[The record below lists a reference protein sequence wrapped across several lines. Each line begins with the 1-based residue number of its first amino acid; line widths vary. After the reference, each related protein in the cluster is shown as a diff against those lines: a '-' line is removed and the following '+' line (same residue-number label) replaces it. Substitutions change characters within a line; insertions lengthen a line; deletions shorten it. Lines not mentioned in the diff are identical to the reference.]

1 MNTQIRHLT
10 TVVALMFVALMISA
24 TSVQFFQAGSL
35 NADGRN
41 VRTTYREYGRDR
53 GPIVVAGEA
62 IASSTPVDDVYAYQR
77 VYADGPLYAHTTGY
91 FSTAFNSMTGLER
104 ASNEVLN
111 GTSSSLLLQ
120 RIQTLF
126 TGDQP
131 QGGAIE
137 LTLDPAAQAAAR
149 DGLGGQRGAV
159 VALVPE
165 TGEILAMVSTPS
177 FDPNTLATHSRDD
190 AEAAL
195 AGLEADEGRPL
206 VNRAIAGDQYAPGS
220 TFKVITAAAL
230 LEAGGATSDTIVSAP
245 TELQLPQSTQVVN
258 NPGGLVCGDGSGQVP
273 LMEALRQSCNTP
285 FAQIAMDL
293 GDEAMR
299 EQAEAFG
306 FGAELAV
313 PLAVTP
319 ARFPETASA
328 AELAM
333 AGIGQASVRV
343 TPLQMA
349 MVAAAV
355 ANGGVQMEPHLVAR
369 ELTADLEVVS
379 TTTPTELRRS
389 VSEETA
395 AELTRMM
402 REVVASGTGRGAQID
417 GATVA
422 GKTGTAEI
430 GAGIAPHA
438 WFIGFAGATEDS
450 PEVAVAVVVENGGS
464 EGAGASGATTAAPIA
479 RDVMRAVLDP

>member
-1 MNTQIRHLT
+1 MNTQIRHLAT
-10 TVVALMFVALMISA
+10 IATLMFIALMISA

-41 VRTTYREYGRDR
+41 VRTIYREYGRDR

-77 VYADGPLYAHTTGY
+77 GYADGPLYGHTTGY
-91 FSTAFNSMTGLER
+91 FSTAFNSITGLEL
-104 ASNEVLN
+104 ATNDVLN

-126 TGDQP
+126 TGNQP
-131 QGGAIE
+131 QGGAVE
-137 LTLDPAAQAAAR
+137 LTLDPAAQRAAR
-149 DGLGGQRGAV
+149 DGLGDQRGAV
-159 VALVPE
+159 VALVPD
-165 TGEILAMVSTPS
+165 TGEILAMVSTPT
-177 FDPNTLATHSRDD
+177 FDPNALATHSRPD
-190 AEAAL
+190 AQAAL
-195 AGLEADEGRPL
+195 DALEADPGRPL

-230 LEAGGATSDTIVSAP
+230 LEAGGTTADTMISAP

-273 LMEALRQSCNTP
+273 LIEAVRQSCNTP

-293 GDEAMR
+293 GDEALR
-299 EQAEAFG
+299 AQAEAFG

-313 PLAVTP
+313 PLAATP
-319 ARFPETASA
+319 ARFPRTASA

-349 MVAAAV
+349 MVAAAI
-355 ANGGVQMEPHLVAR
+355 ANDGVQMQPYLVAR

-379 TTTPTELRRS
+379 TTKPTELRES
-389 VSEETA
+389 VSPATA

-402 REVVASGTGRGAQID
+402 REVVATGTGRGAQID
-417 GATVA
+417 GVTVA

-438 WFIGFAGATEDS
+438 WFIGFAGATADR
-450 PEVAVAVVVENGGS
+450 PEVAVAVVVENGGR

-479 RDVMRAVLDP
+479 REVMRAVLGS

>member
-1 MNTQIRHLT
+1 MNAQIRHLT

-24 TSVQFFQAGSL
+24 TSVQFFQAGAL

-77 VYADGPLYAHTTGY
+77 VYSDGPLYGHATGF
-91 FSTAFNSMTGLER
+91 FSTAFNNMTGMER
-104 ASNEVLN
+104 AANDVLN
-111 GTSSSLLLQ
+111 GTSSSLLVQ
-120 RIQTLF
+120 RIQDLF
-126 TGDQP
+126 TGNQP
-131 QGGAIE
+131 QGGAVE
-137 LTLDPAAQAAAR
+137 LTLDPVAQEAALA
-149 DGLGGQRGAV
+149 GLGDQRGAV
-159 VALVPE
+159 VAVVPE
-165 TGEILAMVSTPS
+165 TGEILAMVSTPT
-177 FDPNTLATHSRDD
+177 FDPNALATHSRED
-190 AEAAL
+190 AQAAL
-195 AGLEADEGRPL
+195 DTLEADEGRPL
-206 VNRAIAGDQYAPGS
+206 INRAIAGDQYAPGS
-220 TFKVITAAAL
+220 TFKVLTAAAL
-230 LEAGGATSDTIVSAP
+230 LQAGGTTADTVVSAP
-245 TELQLPQSTQVVN
+245 TELQLPQSNQVVD

-273 LMEALRQSCNTP
+273 LIEALRQSCNTT

-293 GDEAMR
+293 GEDAMR

-313 PLAVTP
+313 PLPVTP
-319 ARFPETASA
+319 SRYPETASA

-333 AGIGQASVRV
+333 TGIGQASVRV

-355 ANGGVQMEPHLVAR
+355 ANDGVQMRPYLVAR

-379 TTTPTELRRS
+379 TTQPSQLRES
-389 VSEETA
+389 VSAETA
-395 AELTRMM
+395 RELTRMM
-402 REVVASGTGRGAQID
+402 REVVATGTGRAAQID
-417 GATVA
+417 GVTVA

-430 GAGIAPHA
+430 AAGVAPHA
-438 WFIGFAGATEDS
+438 WFIGFAGTDADR
-450 PEVAVAVVVENGGS
+450 PEVAVAVVVENGGR

-479 RDVMRAVLDP
+479 RDVMRAVLGS